1 MGPFDQVNLWRV
13 CHDKVKLYRPIIKF
27 IDWLQ
32 RIDWKEKKRSKD
44 VIFSSSEEKM
54 PIIVIRFV
62 CYAQTSHYFKCIDNW
77 MNSSLFIKSFQPSF
91 QQIGNA
97 GTVDLERQNSTSRM
111 QEQQILNAGTAD
123 RECKYG
129 MPKIVFQTKSPRSS
143 LLVMFLKFVNVPLIP
158 LEAIEMTASNLNST
172 PGGYVWKQI
181 VKIKMSY
188 IVKKVQCVIVLWFRI
203 KLKITI
209 ICLELLW
216 DLLRTFVFKALAPFT
231 NYGIADSIILHFS
244 LWFTNLGSY
253 LISGPS
259 IS

>member
-13 CHDKVKLYRPIIKF
+13 CHNKVKLYRPIIKF

-77 MNSSLFIKSFQPSF
+77 MNSSLFIKYFQLSF
-91 QQIGNA
+91 QQIGNT

-129 MPKIVFQTKSPRSS
+129 MPKIIFQTKSPRNS
-143 LLVMFLKFVNVPLIP
+143 LLVMFLKFVMFP
-158 LEAIEMTASNLNST
+158 
-172 PGGYVWKQI
+172 
-181 VKIKMSY
+181 
-188 IVKKVQCVIVLWFRI
+188 
-203 KLKITI
+203 
-209 ICLELLW
+209 
-216 DLLRTFVFKALAPFT
+216 
-231 NYGIADSIILHFS
+231 
-244 LWFTNLGSY
+244 
-253 LISGPS
+253 
-259 IS
+259 

>member
-1 MGPFDQVNLWRV
+1 MNLWRV
-13 CHDKVKLYRPIIKF
+13 CHNKVKLYRPIIKF

-54 PIIVIRFV
+54 PIMVIQFV
-62 CYAQTSHYFKCIDNW
+62 CYSQTSQYFKSINNW
-77 MNSSLFIKSFQPSF
+77 MNSALLIKSFQPSF

-97 GTVDLERQNSTSRM
+97 GTVDLERQNSISRM
-111 QEQQILNAGTAD
+111 REKQILNAGTAD
-123 RECKYG
+123 QECKYG
-129 MPKIVFQTKSPRSS
+129 MSKIIFFYFS
-143 LLVMFLKFVNVPLIP
+143 LLVMFLKFVNVLLIQ

-181 VKIKMSY
+181 VKMKMSY

-203 KLKITI
+203 TLKITI

-216 DLLRTFVFKALAPFT
+216 DLLRTFVFKALALFT
-231 NYGIADSIILHFS
+231 KYGIADSIILHFS

-253 LISGPS
+253 LISGPW